1 MHDSLLLHKI
11 AAALQRI
18 CEENNLTKVK
28 ETVIEVSYNSHI
40 GSEDLREHLSEII
53 PKLVDGNTIINIK
66 KVELAEQT
74 AIIYMLKGEGIDA
87 DEE

>member
-11 AAALQRI
+11 ADALQRI
-18 CEENNLTKVK
+18 CEENNFAKVM

-40 GSEDLREHLSEII
+40 ESEDLHEHLLEII
-53 PKLVDGNTIINIK
+53 PNLVDKDTVIHIR

-74 AIIYMLKGEGIDA
+74 AIIYMLMGKGLESDEG
-87 DEE
+87 